1 MAGHL
6 GMTVGQ
12 LSAQLSEEEL
22 IEWMA
27 YDCLDPIGSY
37 RSDVQTA
44 LLAYMQSGSKD
55 ATLDDFILFDPN
67 PMTDEQREEQERQ
80 AYETKLKEQTEAM
93 KDYFAYLQ
101 GRDGLISE

>member
-1 MAGHL
+1 
-6 GMTVGQ
+6 MTVGQ

-27 YDCLDPIGSY
+27 YDELDPIGSY

-67 PMTDEQREEQERQ
+67 PMTDEQKQEQERQ
-80 AYETKLKEQTEAM
+80 AQEAKLKEQTEAM
-93 KDYFAYLQ
+93 KEYFEYLS
-101 GRDGLISE
+101 GSNCLPND

>member
-1 MAGHL
+1 MFKLAGHL

-27 YDCLDPIGSY
+27 YDSLDPIGSY

-44 LLAYMQSGSKD
+44 LLAYMQSGSEG

-67 PMTDEQREEQERQ
+67 PMTEEQREEQERQ
-80 AYETKLKEQTEAM
+80 AHEAKLKEQAEAM
-93 KDYFAYLQ
+93 KEYFAYLQ
-101 GRDGLISE
+101 SRSA